1 MAEDFPHNLR
11 LLCSYR
17 PSITQ
22 VAADLGIHRSQL
34 NRYLAGG
41 ALPRPPIMRRIADH
55 FGLELHELM
64 MPHHA
69 FADIVDLRGIAS
81 ESTMRSIRSH
91 LDRVLRY
98 TEPRIR
104 MLEGTFFEYYH
115 SMSTPG
121 KILRSL
127 IGFRMTGQVMTYRRL
142 ERLGAPTGPCARVER
157 YAGAAVMTGYRVFM
171 HDYET
176 GTGVELTQTI
186 LCPDYSHRW
195 NSLHGLKLGI
205 SSNRGHLPCAARVVI
220 ERTPAGST
228 VTQNLRACGFFEP
241 GSADLPRH
249 VIEAIHNGPP
259 DGHVFEANLR

>member
-1 MAEDFPHNLR
+1 MPSDFAQNLR

-22 VAADLGIHRSQL
+22 VAADLGIHRSQM

-41 ALPRPPIMRRIADH
+41 ALPRPPIMRRIANH

-81 ESTMRSIRSH
+81 DSAMRSIRSH
-91 LDRVLRY
+91 LDRVMRY
-98 TEPRIR
+98 TEPRVR
-104 MLEGTFFEYYH
+104 MLEGTFFEYYF

-121 KILRSL
+121 MILRSL
-127 IGFRMTGQVMTYRRL
+127 LGFQMTGQVMTYRRL
-142 ERLGAPTGPCARVER
+142 ERIGAATGPCARVER

-220 ERTPAGST
+220 ERTPAGASLT
-228 VTQNLRACGFFEP
+228 RNLRACGLFAP
-241 GSADLPRH
+241 DSPDLPRH
-249 VIEAIHNGPP
+249 VVEAIDNRSAGTF
-259 DGHVFEANLR
+259 VFEANLR

>member
-1 MAEDFPHNLR
+1 MSADFAQNLR

-17 PSITQ
+17 PSIAQ
-22 VAADLGIHRSQL
+22 VATDLGIHRSQL

-41 ALPRPPIMRRIADH
+41 AMPRPPILRRIADH
-55 FGLELHELM
+55 FGLELHELL

-81 ESTMRSIRSH
+81 DSTMRSIRSH

-104 MLEGTFFEYYH
+104 MLEGRFFEYYH

-127 IGFRMTGQVMTYRRL
+127 IGFQMTGKVMTYRRL
-142 ERLGAPTGPCARVER
+142 ERLGTPTAPCARVER

-220 ERTPAGST
+220 ERTPVGQS
-228 VTQNLRACGFFEP
+228 VTQCLRQCGFFDPDSPE
-241 GSADLPRH
+241 LPRH
-249 VIEAIHNGPP
+249 IVEAIHNVAPH
-259 DGHVFEANLR
+259 GHVFEGMRR